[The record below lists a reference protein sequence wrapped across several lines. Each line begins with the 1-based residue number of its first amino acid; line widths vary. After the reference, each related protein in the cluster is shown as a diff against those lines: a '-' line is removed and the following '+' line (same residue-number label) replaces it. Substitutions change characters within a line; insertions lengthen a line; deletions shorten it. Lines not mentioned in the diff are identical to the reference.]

1 MRLISK
7 TPFLSLVRALCAV
20 SLAAFL
26 ALLLVP
32 PAVQV
37 VNLEA
42 LVNIAFHPAALLSLP
57 LLGVAVDKVRALPTI
72 VVPAGAAFDGQ
83 PQFTKADNNVRTERC
98 QLRVTGQVDITVAG
112 VGLRNRGSILAALTD
127 IGWSDGGENIVQ
139 ADARCMRQI
148 AEVLADSTLPSVR
161 LAGAGVQ
168 AATLLEEI
176 VPIFFSA
183 YRTQNPNE
191 TKWVEVNKQQ
201 DQRPFI
207 VPQRLIT
214 RLASGGAL
222 AGTVTNVQATVETVY
237 DEAVGQKPWLS
248 PYIRQIV
255 AQVAAANPNQRI
267 DLRATRYLR
276 GLLIQQDTTGEGEVS
291 DIINSVI
298 LRGDRKSII
307 GDGGVPFRD
316 LQQAQAYEMGGAL
329 PAGYLWIDFARY
341 GRLSTLWN
349 PNQDTNLR
357 LELNV
362 QPSVTGTP
370 VSSLVRVIM
379 VEYEK
384 TAATLPAFPGGI
396 QI

>member
-1 MRLISK
+1 
-7 TPFLSLVRALCAV
+7 
-20 SLAAFL
+20 
-26 ALLLVP
+26 
-32 PAVQV
+32 
-37 VNLEA
+37 
-42 LVNIAFHPAALLSLP
+42 
-57 LLGVAVDKVRALPTI
+57 
-72 VVPAGAAFDGQ
+72 
-83 PQFTKADNNVRTERC
+83 
-98 QLRVTGQVDITVAG
+98 
-112 VGLRNRGSILAALTD
+112 
-127 IGWSDGGENIVQ
+127 
-139 ADARCMRQI
+139 
-148 AEVLADSTLPSVR
+148 
-161 LAGAGVQ
+161 
-168 AATLLEEI
+168 
-176 VPIFFSA
+176 
-183 YRTQNPNE
+183 
-191 TKWVEVNKQQ
+191 
-201 DQRPFI
+201 
-207 VPQRLIT
+207 
-214 RLASGGAL
+214 
-222 AGTVTNVQATVETVY
+222 
-237 DEAVGQKPWLS
+237 VGQKPWLS